1 MAYSEYKVITVVEG
15 GLGTIFLGASGIP
28 TKKMETSLNKE
39 AAAGWNMVFQLIEQK
54 RFLLFWKREAIIITL
69 GR

>member
-1 MAYSEYKVITVVEG
+1 MKYTEYKVIHVVEG

-28 TKKMETSLNKE
+28 LQKMEAELNQHVQD
-39 AAAGWNMVFQLIEQK
+39 GWQLVFQCIEKK
-54 RFLLFWKREAIIITL
+54 RYMLFWQREAVIMTL